1 MKEYQDKPNHPHNR
15 RCWQAHVKAL
25 EQSGLSRAEYCRQH
39 KLSYHAMTY
48 WYKRTSRKKESQ
60 SNLVPVPFHYLQNQQ
75 VQPIREPLRLF
86 LSKEM
91 SIEIG
96 DNFSEHT
103 LTKLL
108 SVLEQR

>member
-1 MKEYQDKPNHPHNR
+1 MEEHQDKTNQPHNR
-15 RCWQAHVKAL
+15 RCWHAHVEAL

-48 WYKRTSRKKESQ
+48 WCKRISRKKESQ

-75 VQPIREPLRLF
+75 VQPIREPLRLI
-86 LSKEM
+86 LSEKL

>member
-1 MKEYQDKPNHPHNR
+1 MKEHQDKTNQPHNR
-15 RCWQAHVKAL
+15 RRWQAHVKAL
-25 EQSGLSRAEYCRQH
+25 GQSGLCRAEYCRQH

-48 WYKRTSRKKESQ
+48 WCRRISRKKESQ

-75 VQPIREPLRLF
+75 AQPIHEPLRL
-86 LSKEM
+86 LLPKEM

>member
-1 MKEYQDKPNHPHNR
+1 MANQGTSNQRHWSAR
-15 RCWQAHVKAL
+15 VKAF
-25 EQSGLSRAEYCRQH
+25 EISGLSRAEYCRQH
-39 KLSYHAMTY
+39 RLSYHAMSY
-48 WYKRTSRKKESQ
+48 WCRRFSKNKESN

-75 VQPIREPLRLF
+75 VRPIRAPLRLI
-86 LSKEM
+86 LPEEM

-108 SVLEQR
+108 SVLERR

>member
-1 MKEYQDKPNHPHNR
+1 MIKHPDKTNQPHNR
-15 RCWQAHVKAL
+15 RRWHAHVKAL
-25 EQSGLSRAEYCRQH
+25 AQSGLSRAEYCRQH

-48 WYKRTSRKKESQ
+48 WCRRISRKKESN

-75 VQPIREPLRLF
+75 EQPIQEPLRLI
-86 LSKEM
+86 LSEKM
-91 SIEIG
+91 SIEIS
-96 DNFSEHT
+96 DNFSERT

>member
-1 MKEYQDKPNHPHNR
+1 MKEYQEKTNHSRNR
-15 RCWQAHVKAL
+15 RCWHAHVKAL
-25 EQSGLSRAEYCRQH
+25 KQSSLSRAEYCRQH

-48 WYKRTSRKKESQ
+48 WCKRISRKKESQ

-75 VQPIREPLRLF
+75 VQPIREPLRLI
-86 LSKEM
+86 LSEKM

>member
-1 MKEYQDKPNHPHNR
+1 MANHATSNQRH
-15 RCWQAHVKAL
+15 WSAHVKVFN
-25 EQSGLSRAEYCRQH
+25 QSGLSRAEYCRQH

-48 WYKRTSRKKESQ
+48 WCRRTSSKKESQ
-60 SNLVPVPFHYLQNQQ
+60 STLVPVPFHYLQKQQ
-75 VQPIREPLRLF
+75 VQPIREPLRLI
-86 LSKEM
+86 LSENM

>member
-1 MKEYQDKPNHPHNR
+1 MANQKTRNQRHWN
-15 RCWQAHVKAL
+15 AHVKVF
-25 EQSGLSRAEYCRQH
+25 EKSGLSRAEYCRQN

-48 WYKRTSRKKESQ
+48 WCRRISRKKESQ

-75 VQPIREPLRLF
+75 VQPIREPLRLI
-86 LSKEM
+86 LPKEM

-108 SVLEQR
+108 AVLEQR